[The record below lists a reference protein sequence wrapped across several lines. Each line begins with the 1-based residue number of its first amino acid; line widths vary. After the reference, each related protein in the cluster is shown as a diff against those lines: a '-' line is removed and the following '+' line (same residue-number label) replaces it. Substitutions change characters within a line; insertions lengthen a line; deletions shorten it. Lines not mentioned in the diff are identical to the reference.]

1 MSEFSIQSDNVDVKR
16 IMEQIRARI
25 KEKRGEDYTEEQI
38 RELANV
44 QLERFLDPG
53 KVRSD
58 LVEHYRRRQ
67 AEKLK
72 LPPTPDSFD
81 FDPDIIYRSSR
92 GVAGKL
98 LYGVRKLLS
107 PLLKLVFN
115 VQPIVHAL
123 HVQREINLK
132 QAEFIDTISRLFDLS
147 GSRLSAREEID
158 ALNYEIMNNL
168 VVEMTRLSI
177 EMKNHRMRVESIAG
191 RLDFN
196 ERRARALEGAV
207 QYRDDARAPADAKAA
222 ETKAGD
228 GQTEGGEPRR
238 RRRRRGRRRPSRTAA
253 GGGEANGPANAAPA
267 DGAPAGTAAAESS
280 ETPAGSP
287 EPEPPADVRAP
298 ESEPPAA
305 APESSAPAAE
315 PKTPPAA
322 PAPPSGEPD
331 PSDR

>member
-25 KEKRGEDYTEEQI
+25 KEKRGEDYTEEQV

-207 QYRDDARAPADAKAA
+207 QYRDDARAPAEA
-222 ETKAGD
+222 KAGD
-228 GQTEGGEPRR
+228 GQAEGGEPRR
-238 RRRRRGRRRPSRTAA
+238 RRRRRGRRRPSRAAA
-253 GGGEANGPANAAPA
+253 GGAEANGSANATPA
-267 DGAPAGTAAAESS
+267 DDAPAGDASAESS
-280 ETPAGSP
+280 EPPAGSP
-287 EPEPPADVRAP
+287 EPEPPAEARAP
-298 ESEPPAA
+298 EPEPPAA
-305 APESSAPAAE
+305 ASESAAPAAE

>member
-207 QYRDDARAPADAKAA
+207 QYRDDARAPA
-222 ETKAGD
+222 ETKAD
-228 GQTEGGEPRR
+228 DDQTEGGEPRR

-267 DGAPAGTAAAESS
+267 DGAPAGTASAESS

-287 EPEPPADVRAP
+287 EPEPPADARAP